1 MALTLLRIFAIIT
14 MVVLGLLPLHAL
26 ASPIC
31 TFTHSTI
38 QLSYRGTPIAVDIY
52 QPRRTIR
59 PPVLFLIH
67 GSAGLFTKP
76 ANSTTDTLD
85 NFGEHTFAR
94 ACFLVVLPHYLDAL
108 HLRSL
113 DSPDQARTHFPD
125 MLAALQSIYHQVEA
139 RFQLTAHPRSIGIYG
154 ESLGGFLAIALA
166 ADEPRISAL
175 SEFSAG
181 LPPFPLSDLAA
192 PHHVLI
198 QHAADDT
205 LVPVQQASDLAAY
218 YQNRSPHIDLHLVIY
233 PGQTHYFDG
242 ATRARILAR
251 SLDFFNNSLQ
261 PARSR

>member
-94 ACFLVVLPHYLDAL
+94 ACYLNRRTPFSHDPDTPITTTLPTSSPSRSFL
-108 HLRSL
+108 
-113 DSPDQARTHFPD
+113 SPNLMRK
-125 MLAALQSIYHQVEA
+125 
-139 RFQLTAHPRSIGIYG
+139 
-154 ESLGGFLAIALA
+154 
-166 ADEPRISAL
+166 
-175 SEFSAG
+175 AG
-181 LPPFPLSDLAA
+181 S
-192 PHHVLI
+192 
-198 QHAADDT
+198 
-205 LVPVQQASDLAAY
+205 
-218 YQNRSPHIDLHLVIY
+218 
-233 PGQTHYFDG
+233 
-242 ATRARILAR
+242 
-251 SLDFFNNSLQ
+251 
-261 PARSR
+261 